1 MHYDSICL
9 MQKTTKGNAMS
20 NWTQLDWDLDDAQT
34 ALNAAKT
41 AKHKDENK
49 DAIVHLENVI
59 YSAKEAIARLKEL
72 TA

>member
-1 MHYDSICL
+1 
-9 MQKTTKGNAMS
+9 MS
-20 NWTQLDWDLDDAQT
+20 NNWTQLDWDLDDAQT

-41 AKHKDENK
+41 AKHKEENK
-49 DAIVHLENVI
+49 DAIAHLENVI